1 MEAGFEKSYQAA
13 HDKAVWVDLGSMGRL
28 ITSDRDRLD
37 LIHRL
42 STNHMTKLNEGEGCA
57 TILTTP
63 IARVID
69 QVTVLNRGETA
80 LVVTGL
86 GRGEAV
92 EGLLLRNVFWNDR
105 FQIENVSKTLGQ
117 IGIFGKESDA
127 IVEERWAGAMN
138 LAPNHFIVGDDG
150 SVVVRTS
157 GLACGNGY
165 WVMADLDTLAK
176 IKDELSENGVNEA
189 SLAVYDAL
197 RIEAG
202 LPEVGHELTEDFI
215 PLELGLWDTVSF
227 NKGCYVG
234 QEVIAR
240 MESRGKLAKMLVR
253 VVLEDSVLAGTGLV
267 DENGKSVGT
276 VTSVAEIPEDEGM
289 SVIIGL
295 AVVKTDV
302 AMAGTTLLVKEEN
315 GVGVEV
321 IEVAGNYEAV
331 FD

>member
-13 HDKAVWVDLGSMGRL
+13 HAKAVWVDLGSMGRL
-28 ITSDRDRLD
+28 IASDRDRLD

-42 STNHMTKLNEGEGCA
+42 STNHVTKLNEGEGCA
-57 TILTTP
+57 TILTTS

-69 QVTVLNRGETA
+69 QVIVLNRGETA

-92 EGLLLRNVFWNDR
+92 EGLLRRNVFWNDR
-105 FQIENVSKTLGQ
+105 FQIENASETLGQ

-138 LAPNHFIVGDDG
+138 LAPYHFVEGDDG
-150 SVVVRTS
+150 SLIVWTA
-157 GLACGNGY
+157 GLAGGNGY
-165 WVMADLDTLAK
+165 WVIADLETLAK
-176 IKDELSENGVNEA
+176 IKDELSESGVDEA
-189 SLAVYDAL
+189 SLALYDAL

-253 VVLEDSVLAGTGLV
+253 VALEDSVLAGTGLV

-276 VTSVAEIPEDEGM
+276 VTSVAEIPKDEGM

-302 AMAGTTLLVKEEN
+302 AMAGTTLLLKEEN

-321 IEVAGNYEAV
+321 VEVAGNYEAV